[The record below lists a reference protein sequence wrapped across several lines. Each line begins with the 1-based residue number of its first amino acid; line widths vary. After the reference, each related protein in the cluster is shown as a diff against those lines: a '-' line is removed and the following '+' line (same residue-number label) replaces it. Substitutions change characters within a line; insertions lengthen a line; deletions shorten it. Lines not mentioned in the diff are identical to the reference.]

1 MCLQRKGLMPGR
13 LYEDDPLTPVEREDF
28 EEGLISFCD
37 RELDL
42 LGDISGLDVLY
53 AGGASPL
60 WLEGL
65 SQRIGDGGSLTA
77 LEAGTEHLQAVEEAL
92 LDAELTAP
100 VRLVAGDVFGPPSG
114 FLTSALPSPACLFQE
129 LNVRERPLGTPL
141 GPFAAI

>member
-1 MCLQRKGLMPGR
+1 MCLQSGGLMPGR
-13 LYEDDPLTPVEREDF
+13 IYEDDPLTPVEREEF

-65 SQRIGDGGSLTA
+65 SQHIGDGGNLSA
-77 LEAGTEHLQAVEEAL
+77 LEAATERLQAVEEAL
-92 LDAELTAP
+92 QDAELAAP
-100 VRLVAGDVFGPPSG
+100 VRLVAGGGVRPPSG
-114 FLTSALPSPACLFQE
+114 VWSLHPLSSA
-129 LNVRERPLGTPL
+129 
-141 GPFAAI
+141 

>member
-1 MCLQRKGLMPGR
+1 MCLQSGGLMPGR

-28 EEGLISFCD
+28 EEGLISFCN

-65 SQRIGDGGSLTA
+65 SQHIGDGGNLSA
-77 LEAGTEHLQAVEEAL
+77 LEAATERLQAGEEAL
-92 LDAELTAP
+92 QDAELAAP
-100 VRLVAGDVFGPPSG
+100 VRLVAGVGLSRSFGVG
-114 FLTSALPSPACLFQE
+114 
-129 LNVRERPLGTPL
+129 RPH
-141 GPFAAI
+141 